1 MWIVLIGFNGSGKTA
16 LGRRL
21 APVTGRRY
29 LDLDQAVAAASGRS
43 LAEIFTAVGPDGFR
57 DLEAEVLAR
66 QAPEIPL
73 VVATG
78 GGTVERTTTRELLG
92 KCGLVVWL
100 DAPWSTLRARLAPAP
115 GTRPTPV
122 WAHLGETG
130 LAALYARRR
139 PLSAASARVRLD
151 TAMASEEV
159 LVRQLLGFSLRLQSS
174 PEQVAS

>member
-21 APVTGRRY
+21 APVTGRRF
-29 LDLDQAVAAASGRS
+29 LDLDQAVATASGRS
-43 LAEIFTAVGPDGFR
+43 LSEIFAAEGPVGFR

-66 QAPEIPL
+66 QAPEMPL

-78 GGTVERTTTRELLG
+78 GGTVERAATRELLG
-92 KCGLVVWL
+92 ERGLLVWL
-100 DAPWSTLRARLAPAP
+100 DAPWPTLRTRLAPAP
-115 GTRPTPV
+115 GSPPSPV

-139 PLSAASARVRLD
+139 PLYAASARVRLD
-151 TAMASEEV
+151 TAMAAEAV
-159 LVRQLLGFSLRLQSS
+159 LVRRLLGLSLRLQSS
-174 PEQVAS
+174 SAQVAS